1 MTTDGA
7 DAAAV
12 ADDQLYARSACSAL
26 VITCSDFRFKS
37 AERAFLEAAGLA
49 DDYDLIARPGAARA
63 LVAPRDGASRTTMLD
78 EIRLLRELHRFTR
91 VLLLNHMS
99 CRAYDDLA
107 TGDAQRPV
115 HEAHLRAAA
124 AELSRR
130 FEGVGPEAYVI
141 SLVERVLR
149 AQPVE

>member
-1 MTTDGA
+1 M
-7 DAAAV
+7 
-12 ADDQLYARSACSAL
+12 ADDQLFTRGACSAL

-37 AERAFLEAAGLA
+37 VERTFLEAAGLA

-63 LVAPRDGASRTTMLD
+63 LVAPRDDASRDTMLD
-78 EIRLLRELHRFTR
+78 EIRMLWELHGFTR

-115 HEAHLRAAA
+115 HEAHLRAAVGELDRLHSGLSA
-124 AELSRR
+124 A
-130 FEGVGPEAYVI
+130 AYVI
-141 SLVERVLR
+141 ALADGVLQVESSPRS
-149 AQPVE
+149 E